1 MFERLSKE
9 HPVPKRRL
17 FSLLARVRAAVAW
30 GGGLEARRGAV
41 RRRIMA
47 LTALV
52 YCHPSQ
58 GDGGYELIS
67 YKRSRKQATM
77 ANDIS
82 CVSVSRVGGKS
93 LWYTGMKQNALL

>member
-1 MFERLSKE
+1 MGDGGGQQRESAAEMFERLSKE

-30 GGGLEARRGAV
+30 GGGLEARRSAV
-41 RRRIMA
+41 RRRVMA

-58 GDGGYELIS
+58 GGEGG
-67 YKRSRKQATM
+67 R
-77 ANDIS
+77 
-82 CVSVSRVGGKS
+82 GGVR
-93 LWYTGMKQNALL
+93 G